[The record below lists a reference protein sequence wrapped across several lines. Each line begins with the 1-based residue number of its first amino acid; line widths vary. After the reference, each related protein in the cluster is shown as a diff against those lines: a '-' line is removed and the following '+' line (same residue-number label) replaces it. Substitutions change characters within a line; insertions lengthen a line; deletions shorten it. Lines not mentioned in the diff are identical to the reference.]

1 MKRCSG
7 IVAASLLL
15 AASAGLASAAEPKY
29 GTGRYFQQYCR
40 SVLQDSDSR
49 ELFHQGECVGMLQ
62 ALSFFSE
69 ELPKQYKFC
78 SPGTSTGAQLAKVA
92 VDYMDKNVGELEG
105 SFLVIAV
112 KAFRAEWPCR

>member
-1 MKRCSG
+1 M
-7 IVAASLLL
+7 
-15 AASAGLASAAEPKY
+15 
-29 GTGRYFQQYCR
+29 
-40 SVLQDSDSR
+40 LQDNDSR

-92 VDYMDKNVGELEG
+92 VAYLDANTADLDN
-105 SFLVIAV
+105 SFMLMAV